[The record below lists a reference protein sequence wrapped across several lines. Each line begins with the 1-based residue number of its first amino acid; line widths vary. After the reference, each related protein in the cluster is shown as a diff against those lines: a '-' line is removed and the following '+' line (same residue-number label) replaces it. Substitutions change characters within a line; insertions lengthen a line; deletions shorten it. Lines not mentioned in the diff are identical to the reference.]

1 MYFSIVLAVL
11 YVTISMLSNITS
23 LRIISIFKFS
33 MDAGTLF
40 YPITFTLR
48 DMIHKKD
55 GKKSAVFTIWFAAIL
70 NLFMFFCFYFVSIL
84 PPDMAVGEQREF
96 GKVLNPSIRII
107 IGSIIAMI
115 IAETIDTKVYEL
127 IKRKLNKKYWIRV
140 LISNGISI
148 PIDTS
153 IMSVIAFYGE
163 MDNSVLVSIIITNII
178 IKIIITLISLFWIY
192 FIKEDKD

>member
-70 NLFMFFCFYFVSIL
+70 NLFMFFAFTLYLFC
-84 PPDMAVGEQREF
+84 R
-96 GKVLNPSIRII
+96 RI
-107 IGSIIAMI
+107 
-115 IAETIDTKVYEL
+115 
-127 IKRKLNKKYWIRV
+127 WQ
-140 LISNGISI
+140 
-148 PIDTS
+148 
-153 IMSVIAFYGE
+153 
-163 MDNSVLVSIIITNII
+163 
-178 IKIIITLISLFWIY
+178 
-192 FIKEDKD
+192 